1 MPKVTARFYEEL
13 NEYLP
18 LNERKK
24 DVEVR
29 LEDGSTVRQILRGPG
44 IPEEEVD
51 LVLVNG
57 WSVPFDHVLRDG
69 DRVSVFPVFERFD
82 VSEVTRLRRRPL
94 RILKFVAEESLGETA
109 ERMKDLGFDV
119 TCTDLQEATEISR
132 TEKRILLT
140 TKAEVGKSGGL
151 THVLRLSPGR
161 VEDQV
166 REILSGLYL
175 L

>member
-1 MPKVTARFYEEL
+1 MPKVTVRFYEEL

-18 LNERKK
+18 LDERKK

-29 LEDGSTVRQILRGPG
+29 LEGRSTVREILRGRG
-44 IPEEEVD
+44 IPQGEVD

-57 WSVPFDHVLRDG
+57 HSVALDHVVQQG
-69 DRVSVFPVFERFD
+69 DRVSFYPVFERFD

-94 RILKFVAEESLGETA
+94 RILRFVAEESLRETA

-119 TCTDLQEATEISR
+119 MCTDLQEAMEISR

-140 TKAEVGKSGGL
+140 KKSDVAKSGGL
-151 THVLRLSPGR
+151 THVLHVAPGR
-161 VEDQV
+161 VEDQL
-166 REILSGLYL
+166 REILRDLYL